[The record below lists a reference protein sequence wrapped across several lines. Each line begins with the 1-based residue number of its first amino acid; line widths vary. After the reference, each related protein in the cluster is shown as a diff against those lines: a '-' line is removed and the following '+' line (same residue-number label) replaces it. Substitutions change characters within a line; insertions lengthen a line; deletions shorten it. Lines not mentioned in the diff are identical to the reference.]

1 MIYWSSVVSFKPSR
15 RDNYTFLEIWLG
27 CCNILLN
34 FPLEGPSDGAAVAAA
49 ERGDLSVDQLLHGMN
64 KRSSVIYLYRRS
76 CIRRGGRCDHRPDDC
91 CSGGACRCNLWGT
104 NCQCQRMGIF
114 QKWG

>member
-1 MIYWSSVVSFKPSR
+1 MSPTLASVFA
-15 RDNYTFLEIWLG
+15 FLLVVNAIVVMAAVPPYFYDGYNNEE
-27 CCNILLN
+27 
-34 FPLEGPSDGAAVAAA
+34 FAVEGPSDG
-49 ERGDLSVDQLLHGMN
+49 ERADLSVDSLLHGMS
-64 KRSSVIYLYRRS
+64 KRS

>member
-1 MIYWSSVVSFKPSR
+1 MTPTFASVLAFV
-15 RDNYTFLEIWLG
+15 
-27 CCNILLN
+27 LLIHAVVGVPPY
-34 FPLEGPSDGAAVAAA
+34 FYDDFTSADFAVDGPSDTSD
-49 ERGDLSVDQLLHGMN
+49 RGDLNVDRLLHGMN
-64 KRSSVIYLYRRS
+64 KRS
-76 CIRRGGRCDHRPDDC
+76 CIRRGARCDHRPDDC